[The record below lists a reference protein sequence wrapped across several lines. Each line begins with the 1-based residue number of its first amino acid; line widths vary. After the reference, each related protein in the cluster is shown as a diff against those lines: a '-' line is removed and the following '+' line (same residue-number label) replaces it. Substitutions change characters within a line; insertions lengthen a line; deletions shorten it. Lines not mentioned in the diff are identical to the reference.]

1 MILSWFRYELYFN
14 VHIFLLTVT
23 YVTRTPLGYGPHLG
37 DVCCLGAGQV
47 VNSFK
52 IHKISSVVAAHF
64 TNSGQW
70 ARPAAQARLVRSPRH
85 GKRGDLILGSG
96 ETYLWHI
103 SNTFCSLQTH
113 ETNCACRQF
122 KVISFA
128 QASPLQTPCLSMLI
142 CKWQHTGVCYQLLL
156 SQSVCASVSTL
167 GACRPINHLPGSKPI
182 PYRARDTLCIL
193 TVTMCSWRIVTV
205 HSWRIVTNHRHSN
218 ISNWSICLQVCL
230 CPS

>member
-85 GKRGDLILGSG
+85 GNRGDLNLGSG

-113 ETNCACRQF
+113 ETNRACRQF

-128 QASPLQTPCLSMLI
+128 QASPLHTPCPEYANLQVAAYW
-142 CKWQHTGVCYQLLL
+142 CLL
-156 SQSVCASVSTL
+156 SAF
-167 GACRPINHLPGSKPI
+167 
-182 PYRARDTLCIL
+182 
-193 TVTMCSWRIVTV
+193 IVTV
-205 HSWRIVTNHRHSN
+205 GLCKSFYAWCLSPNQSFARLNTYHIQSKRHTLHFDINYVPLTHNVAHTLASR
-218 ISNWSICLQVCL
+218 CPELLL
-230 CPS
+230 CCWT